1 MAKLM
6 FKHLAQKRVRV
17 RRLEKDKER
26 IRRIS
31 AQYSQAS

>member
-6 FKHLAQKRVRV
+6 FKHLAQKRART

-31 AQYSQAS
+31 AKYYQAS